1 MINAGEDLLICDL
14 AETYGILDYKALRPL
29 QVAVLASGLR
39 DDSRIKMKIAGA
51 KLPLQT
57 MLLAMAV
64 DNLSVLR
71 WMQTEDARKGRNV
84 PVSIVSL
91 LTDSTQEENIVKFDS
106 KDAFEA
112 RKQEV
117 LAKVWHR
124 N

>member
-84 PVSIVSL
+84 PVSVVSL
-91 LTDSTQEENIVKFDS
+91 LTDSEENIVKFAS